1 MKATR
6 CLLYENTSTSITQIK
21 NLVSDILIA
30 KMAAS
35 YTFEDLSGATPTVS
49 DNPYDGLIEA
59 CHNKSASSHRIPQWF
74 QV

>member
-1 MKATR
+1 MEAV
-6 CLLYENTSTSITQIK
+6 YSTVIQEID
-21 NLVSDILIA
+21 LGSDILTA

-59 CHNKSASSHRIPQWF
+59 CHDNPASSYHSS
-74 QV
+74 